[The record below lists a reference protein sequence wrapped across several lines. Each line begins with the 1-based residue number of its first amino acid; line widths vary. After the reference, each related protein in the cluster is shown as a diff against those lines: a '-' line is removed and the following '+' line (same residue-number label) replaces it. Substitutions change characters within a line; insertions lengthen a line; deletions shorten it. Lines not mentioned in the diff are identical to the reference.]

1 MNIRIILEITY
12 CNGMHV
18 VLINEIF
25 AHVYFFLKKKKTV
38 PFIDVNKQIIG
49 RITNRIHLV

>member
-1 MNIRIILEITY
+1 MQ
-12 CNGMHV
+12 

-25 AHVYFFLKKKKTV
+25 AYVYFLFFLKKKETV

-49 RITNRIHLV
+49 RITNRIHLVLI